1 MTQPWDL
8 RVEAGGNLFQASTS
22 IKLRHT
28 YTEVLITVG
37 DRGLA
42 GYLKGAFLVAHIPH
56 SGGGPIV
63 ETVHVL
69 GGHPFR
75 VVGENLR
82 GIVKAISDAL
92 AGNGHPEFV
101 RLKFLS

>member
-1 MTQPWDL
+1 MAVPWDL
-8 RVEAGGNLFQASTS
+8 RMEAGRNLFQASTANN
-22 IKLRHT
+22 LRHT

-42 GYLKGAFLVAHIPH
+42 GYLEGAFLVAHILH
-56 SGGGPIV
+56 SSGGPIV

-82 GIVKAISDAL
+82 GIVKAISEAL
-92 AGNGHPEFV
+92 AGNGHPEFEH
-101 RLKFLS
+101 LKFLS